1 MVSILADE
9 LDRPA
14 LEVRGVSKAYG
25 AVEALSDVS
34 FDLRA
39 GTVLGLIGDNGAG
52 KSTLVKCISGLLRP
66 DSGSILVDGQEIE
79 LANPEAARTA
89 GIETV
94 YQELLLV
101 PPLDIA
107 TNLFLGRELIAKNR
121 LLRSIGWLDK
131 KQMYNEAAEILQK
144 LRIQVPSIRGAVDNL
159 SGGQR
164 QSVAVGRAVAWG
176 RHIVVMD
183 EPIAALGVR
192 QSEFVLELINTL
204 SSNGVAVVLIS
215 HNMQQVLDV
224 CHEVLVLRHGHNVG
238 KFPISQVAR
247 ARPHQPRHHRN
258 DLGRFLRALRYL
270 AVASPTMGRRRRRRP
285 AR

>member
-1 MVSILADE
+1 M
-9 LDRPA
+9 
-14 LEVRGVSKAYG
+14 LEVRGISKAYG

-34 FDLRA
+34 FELQP

-66 DSGSILVDGQEIE
+66 DAGSIFVDGHEIE

-107 TNLFLGRELIAKNR
+107 TNLFLGRELIVKNR

-131 KQMYNEAAEILQK
+131 KQMYNEAAEILRK

-176 RHIVVMD
+176 RHIVLMD
-183 EPIAALGVR
+183 EPVAALGVR

-204 SSNGVAVVLIS
+204 SGNGVAVVLIT

-238 KFPISQVAR
+238 KFPISEVVVR
-247 ARPHQPRHHRN
+247 
-258 DLGRFLRALRYL
+258 DLISLVTTGA
-270 AVASPTMGRRRRRRP
+270 T
-285 AR
+285 

>member
-247 ARPHQPRHHRN
+247 R
-258 DLGRFLRALRYL
+258 DLISLVTTG
-270 AVASPTMGRRRRRRP
+270 TT
-285 AR
+285 

>member
-66 DSGSILVDGQEIE
+66 DSGSILVDGHEIE

-238 KFPISQVAR
+238 KFPISQVVVR
-247 ARPHQPRHHRN
+247 
-258 DLGRFLRALRYL
+258 DLISLVTTG
-270 AVASPTMGRRRRRRP
+270 TT
-285 AR
+285 

>member
-1 MVSILADE
+1 LTDTAP
-9 LDRPA
+9 RTA
-14 LEVRGVSKAYG
+14 LEVRGVSKSYG

-34 FDLRA
+34 FEVHA

-52 KSTLVKCISGLLRP
+52 KSTLIKCISGMLRP
-66 DSGSILVDGQEIE
+66 DTGSVLVDAHEIE
-79 LANPEAARTA
+79 LANPEAARAA

-107 TNLFLGRELIAKNR
+107 TNLFLGRELISRNR
-121 LLRSIGWLDK
+121 LLRTIGWLDK
-131 KQMYNEAAEILQK
+131 KQMYKEAGEILSK
-144 LRIQVPSIRGAVDNL
+144 LRINVPSIRGAVDNL

-176 RHIVVMD
+176 RHIVLMD

-204 SSNGVAVVLIS
+204 ADRGVAVVLIS

-224 CHEVLVLRHGHNVG
+224 CHEVLVLRHGHSVG
-238 KFPISQVAR
+238 KFPIGDVVVR
-247 ARPHQPRHHRN
+247 
-258 DLGRFLRALRYL
+258 DLVSLVTTGTT
-270 AVASPTMGRRRRRRP
+270 S
-285 AR
+285 